1 MRTSEPLTTRPRLRW
16 GRPFAIAAAIVFL
29 ISLLFPVAASLSK
42 NTASFPPWWGTLD
55 VSLAFVLAIMALV
68 ILALAQGRVTK
79 QIEDATYRAYRI
91 LIHGILALLIVFF
104 LVGDQIVWINGLTGI
119 AWRAWLLLYCLPAWL
134 AVLRTTEGTP

>member
-16 GRPFAIAAAIVFL
+16 GRPFAIATAIVFL
-29 ISLLFPVAASLSK
+29 ISLVFPVAAGLSK
-42 NTASFPPWWGTLD
+42 NTASFPPWWGALD

-91 LIHGILALLIVFF
+91 LIHGIFALLVVFF
-104 LVGDQIVWINGLTGI
+104 LAGDQIVWINGLTGI

-134 AVLRTTEGTP
+134 AVLRTTGGTP